1 MPNANNA
8 STLPPGAK
16 AEQQRLADPKTAP
29 LWRSWG
35 PYLSERAW
43 GTVREDYSANG
54 DAWNYFTH
62 DMARSRA
69 YRWSEDGIG
78 GISDDQQL
86 LCFAPAFWNGRD
98 PILKERMF
106 GLTNAEGNH
115 GEDVKEYWFYQDNT
129 PSHSY
134 MKMTYRYAHAA
145 FPYRELV
152 EINRHRGPNQPEYE
166 LVDTGIFSDDAFFD
180 IQIQYAKADTH
191 HILFRCTVRNC
202 GAEAAELHLLPTL
215 WFRNTWSWDAP
226 PGKEPTIRLQGLS
239 DAGDVVLR
247 ADHPVLGQYRMYCRN
262 VMETL
267 FTFNETNR
275 QKLFGVPNT
284 HPAVKDAFHE
294 YVVGAH
300 HTKVHQQPNGTK
312 AATHHHWHLAA
323 GETQVVELVLVKGEI
338 ADPFADFNE
347 TFERRKAEADAF
359 YADMLPKTCDDQ
371 LRQIQRLAVAG
382 VLWSK
387 QFYNYDVRQWL
398 NGDGDCPA
406 PAQRLNGRNSNWR
419 RVKAHDVIV
428 MPDKWE
434 YPWFAAWDW
443 AFHCLTLC
451 YVDIDMAKSQLEL
464 ICSERFQNLSGQLPS
479 YEWAFSDVN
488 PPVQAL
494 AAWRVYNKEKRANNG
509 NGDRAFLE
517 RVYHK
522 LLLNFVWWV
531 NRKDSQGQNVFEGGF
546 LGLDNISVFDR
557 SEKLANG
564 ETLEQADATGW
575 MGLFCLNMMMIGLEL
590 AQHDPVYG
598 HLGVKFFDHFLA
610 ISKAINGSMRRGE
623 GLWDQQ
629 DGFYYD
635 KITTADGQRTPLRLR
650 SNVGLIPLYAAQVLE
665 KKWIENLPAIKD
677 RLESEE
683 FRRQVQEQAVGCT
696 WSDDGS
702 HCLLSIC
709 HGDRLRR
716 ALARVVDENEFL
728 SAYGVRSLSRHYLH
742 EPYRLRIDGIER
754 VVQYEPAESHDGAFG
769 GNSNWRGPI
778 WFPTAYL
785 LITSLRTY
793 NRFYGERLKVARPGS
808 PGQEMNLLE
817 LSEELARRMISIFV
831 RDDKGHRP
839 VFGGQSMFQDNPL
852 WKDFILFHEYF
863 HGDNG
868 AGIGASHQTGWT
880 ALVVQL
886 IDYVTRNYERTG
898 G

>member
-1 MPNANNA
+1 MSNANHA
-8 STLPPGAK
+8 STSVVNDQ

-29 LWRSWG
+29 LWRVWG

-43 GTVREDYSANG
+43 GTVREDYSADG

-69 YRWSEDGIG
+69 YRWSEDGIA
-78 GISDDQQL
+78 GISDDKQI

-129 PSHSY
+129 PSHAY

-152 EINRHRGPNQPEYE
+152 EINRHRGPDQPEYE
-166 LVDTGIFSDDAFFD
+166 LVDTGVFSDNAFFD

-191 HILFRCTVRNC
+191 HILFRCTVQNC

-215 WFRNTWSWDAP
+215 WFRNTWAWDSQ
-226 PGKEPTIRLQGLS
+226 PGQEPTIRLEGQS
-239 DAGDVVLR
+239 DSGDVTLL
-247 ADHPVLGQYRMYCRN
+247 ADHPDLGQYRLYSRN

-294 YVVGAH
+294 YVVQAH
-300 HTKVHQQPNGTK
+300 HTKVHQKPHGTK

-323 GETQVVELVLVKGEI
+323 GETQVVEVVLVKGELSE
-338 ADPFADFNE
+338 PFKDFDE

-359 YADMLPKTCDDQ
+359 YTDMLPKTCEEQ
-371 LRQIQRLAVAG
+371 LRQIQRLAIAG

-398 NGDGDCPA
+398 KGDGDCPA
-406 PAQRLNGRNSNWR
+406 PAQRLMGRNSNWR

-494 AAWRVYNKEKRANNG
+494 AAWRVYNKEKRVNNG
-509 NGDRAFLE
+509 IGDRAFLE

-557 SEKLANG
+557 SEKLPNG

-590 AQHDPVYG
+590 AQHDPVYS

-623 GLWDQQ
+623 GLWDEQ

-635 KITTADGQRTPLRLR
+635 KITTADGQRMPLRLR

-683 FRRQVQEQAVGCT
+683 FQQQVQERTVGCT
-696 WSDDGS
+696 WSADGS

-709 HGDRLRR
+709 HGERLRR
-716 ALARVVDENEFL
+716 TLARVVDENEFL
-728 SAYGVRSLSRHYLH
+728 SQYGVRSLSRHYLN

-793 NRFYGERLKVARPGS
+793 NRFYGEKLKVSRPGV
-808 PGQEMNLLE
+808 PGEEINLLQ

-863 HGDNG
+863 QGDNG

-886 IDYVTRNYERTG
+886 IDYVTRNYDHTG

>member
-1 MPNANNA
+1 MANAANSSPSSADNK
-8 STLPPGAK
+8 T
-16 AEQQRLADPKTAP
+16 EQRRLTDGKTAP
-29 LWRSWG
+29 QWRAWG

-43 GTVREDYSANG
+43 GTVREDYSPNG

-62 DMARSRA
+62 DMARSRV

-78 GISDDQQL
+78 GISDDQQI

-134 MKMTYRYAHAA
+134 MKMTYRYPHAA

-152 EINRHRGPNQPEYE
+152 EINRHRGRTQPEYE
-166 LVDTGIFSDDAFFD
+166 LVDTGVFSDNAFFD

-191 HILFRCTVRNC
+191 RILFRCTVKNC
-202 GAEAAELHLLPTL
+202 GTEAAELHILPTL
-215 WFRNTWSWDAP
+215 WFRNTWSWNVP
-226 PGKEPTIRLQGLS
+226 PGKEPVIRLQS
-239 DAGDVVLR
+239 PCDSGDVTLL
-247 ADHPVLGQYRMYCRN
+247 ADHPELGRYCLYSRN
-262 VMETL
+262 AMETL

-275 QKLFGVPNT
+275 QKLYGAPNT

-294 YVVGAH
+294 YVVDGH
-300 HTKVHQQPNGTK
+300 HTKVHQQPFGTK
-312 AATHHHWHLAA
+312 AATHYHWHLAG
-323 GETQVVELVLVKGEI
+323 GETQVVEVVLVKGELAEPFKDFSEVFDQRI
-338 ADPFADFNE
+338 AE
-347 TFERRKAEADAF
+347 TDAF
-359 YADMLPKTCDDQ
+359 YADMLPPTCDDQ
-371 LRQIQRLAVAG
+371 LRQIQRLAIAG

-398 NGDGDCPA
+398 KGDGDFPA
-406 PAQRLNGRNSNWR
+406 PEQRLYGRNSNWR

-451 YVDIDMAKSQLEL
+451 YVDINMAKSQLEL
-464 ICSERFQNLSGQLPS
+464 VCSERFQNLSGQLPS
-479 YEWAFSDVN
+479 YEWAFGDVN

-494 AAWRVYNKEKRANNG
+494 AAWRVYNKEKRTNNG
-509 NGDRAFLE
+509 AGDRAFLE

-557 SEKLANG
+557 SEKLPDG
-564 ETLEQADATGW
+564 EKLEQADATGW

-590 AQHDPVYG
+590 AQHDPVYS
-598 HLGVKFFDHFLA
+598 HLAVKFFDHFLA
-610 ISKAINGSMRRGE
+610 ISKAINGSMRSGD
-623 GLWDQQ
+623 GLWDEQ

-635 KITTADGQRTPLRLR
+635 KITTTDGKSMPLRLR

-683 FRRQVQEQAVGCT
+683 FRQQVNNRTVGCT
-696 WSDDGS
+696 WSADGS

-716 ALARVVDENEFL
+716 ALSRVVDENEFL
-728 SAYGVRSLSRHYLH
+728 SPYGIRSLSRHYLN
-742 EPYRLRIDGIER
+742 EPYRLRIDGSER
-754 VVQYEPAESHDGAFG
+754 VVQYEPAESQDGAFG

-778 WFPTAYL
+778 WFPTSYL

-793 NRFYGERLKVARPGS
+793 NRFYGEQLKVPRPGK
-808 PGQEMNLLE
+808 PGEEINLLQ

-831 RDDKGHRP
+831 RDDKGQRP
-839 VFGGQSMFQDNPL
+839 VFGGESMFQDNPL
-852 WKDFILFHEYF
+852 WKDFILFYEYF
-863 HGDNG
+863 QGDNG

-886 IDYVTRNYERTG
+886 IDYLARTYTQTG

>member
-1 MPNANNA
+1 MANAVN
-8 STLPPGAK
+8 SSPSGTDGTSEQRRITDEK
-16 AEQQRLADPKTAP
+16 AAP
-29 LWRSWG
+29 LWRAWG
-35 PYLSERAW
+35 PYLADRAW
-43 GTVREDYSANG
+43 GTVREDYSADGN
-54 DAWNYFTH
+54 AWNYFTH
-62 DMARSRA
+62 DMARSRV

-78 GISDDQQL
+78 GISDDQQI
-86 LCFAPAFWNGRD
+86 LCFAPAFWNGHD

-129 PSHSY
+129 PSHAY
-134 MKMTYRYAHAA
+134 MKMTYRYPHAA
-145 FPYRELV
+145 FPYLELV
-152 EINRHRGPNQPEYE
+152 EINRHRDRNQPEYE
-166 LVDTGIFSDDAFFD
+166 LVDTGVFCDNAFFD

-191 HILFRCTVRNC
+191 HILFRCAVKNC
-202 GAEAAELHLLPTL
+202 GKEAADLHVLPTL
-215 WFRNTWSWDAP
+215 WFRNTWSWDAQ
-226 PGKEPTIRLQGLS
+226 PGKEPVIRLHGQS
-239 DAGDVVLR
+239 DSGDVVLQ
-247 ADHPVLGQYRMYCRN
+247 ADHPELGRYHLYCRD

-275 QKLFGVPNT
+275 QKLYGVANT

-294 YVVGAH
+294 YLVDGH
-300 HTKVHQQPNGTK
+300 HTKVHQQPLGTK
-312 AATHHHWHLAA
+312 AATHYHWHLAP
-323 GETQVVELVLVKGEI
+323 GETQVVEVVLVKGEL
-338 ADPFADFNE
+338 ADPFKDFNE
-347 TFERRKAEADAF
+347 VFDRRKAEADAF
-359 YADMLPKTCDDQ
+359 YADMLPKTCNEQ
-371 LRQIQRLAVAG
+371 YRQIQRMAIAG

-398 NGDGDCPA
+398 KGDGDFPA
-406 PAQRLNGRNSNWR
+406 PAQRLSGRNSTWR

-464 ICSERFQNLSGQLPS
+464 VCSERFQNLSGQLPS
-479 YEWAFSDVN
+479 YEWAFGDVN

-494 AAWRVYNKEKRANNG
+494 AAWRVYNKEKRTNNG
-509 NGDRAFLE
+509 VGDRAFLE

-531 NRKDSQGQNVFEGGF
+531 NRKDSHGQNVFEGGF
-546 LGLDNISVFDR
+546 LGLDNISLFDR
-557 SEKLANG
+557 SEKLPNG
-564 ETLEQADATGW
+564 EKLEQADATGW

-590 AQHDPVYG
+590 AQHDPVYS
-598 HLGVKFFDHFLA
+598 HLAVKFFDHFLA
-610 ISKAINGSMRRGE
+610 ISKAINGSMRAGE
-623 GLWDQQ
+623 GLWDEQ

-635 KITTADGQRTPLRLR
+635 KITMAGGQRIPLRLR
-650 SNVGLIPLYAAQVLE
+650 SNVGLTPLYAAQVLE

-683 FRRQVQEQAVGCT
+683 FRQQVKDRTVGCT
-696 WSDDGS
+696 WSADGS
-702 HCLLSIC
+702 QCLLSIC
-709 HGDRLRR
+709 HGERLKR

-728 SAYGVRSLSRHYLH
+728 SQYGLRSLSRHYLND
-742 EPYRLRIDGIER
+742 PYRLRIDGIER
-754 VVQYEPAESHDGAFG
+754 MVQYEPAESHDGAFG

-778 WFPTAYL
+778 WFPTSYL

-793 NRFYGERLKVARPGS
+793 NRFYGENLKVAS
-808 PGQEMNLLE
+808 PGKPGEEINLLQ
-817 LSEELARRMISIFV
+817 LSEELARRMISIFM

-839 VFGGQSMFQDNPL
+839 VFGGQKMFQDNPL

-863 HGDNG
+863 QGDNG

-886 IDYVTRNYERTG
+886 IDYVARTYPRSG